1 MSLATKIRDRIKQL
15 PEGRTFRY
23 DDLRI
28 AKEEYTTA
36 AKALE
41 RLQKES
47 LIKKVSKGIFYKPE
61 QTVFGELEPDYS
73 ELLRPYL
80 FENGKRV
87 AYETGTALYNRLGL
101 TTQMAFRTKI
111 ASRGKRIQVDRGALQ
126 ADSVKSYV
134 EVTNSN
140 ADVLGLLDAFKD
152 IKRIP
157 DSSVGQSV
165 RRLGSILR
173 DMEEKQIASLVRYA
187 MSYPPRVKALVGAVL
202 QNNGYQ
208 EKELEQLKDSLNPLT
223 TIKLGLKETELPTKN
238 NWYIE

>member
-28 AKEEYTTA
+28 ARAEYTTA

-47 LIKKVSKGIFYKPE
+47 LIKKVSKGVFYKPE
-61 QTVFGELEPDYS
+61 QTVFGELEPDYD

-111 ASRGKRIQVDRGALQ
+111 ASRGKRIHVNRGALQ

-134 EVTNSN
+134 DVTNSN

-173 DMEEKQIASLVRYA
+173 GLEGKQIEFLIKYA
-187 MSYPPRVKALVGAVL
+187 MAYPPRVKALVGAVL

-208 EKELEQLKDSLNPLT
+208 GKGLEQLKESLNPLT

-238 NWYIE
+238 DWYIE